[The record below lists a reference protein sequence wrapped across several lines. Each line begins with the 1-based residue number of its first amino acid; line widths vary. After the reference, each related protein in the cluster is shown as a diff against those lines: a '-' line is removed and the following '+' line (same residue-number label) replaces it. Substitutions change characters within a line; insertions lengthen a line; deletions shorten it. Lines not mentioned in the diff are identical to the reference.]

1 MKKLMEAKKNLK
13 VKLSQGKKLLKQ
25 KPKRKLLEKAPS
37 SLKEA
42 MLKMLMKEAGMMLKS
57 QEKSCEVSQQKEEE
71 GSG

>member
-1 MKKLMEAKKNLK
+1 MEAKKNLK